1 MCNFLSSVLSQQ
13 KFEVTEVQAFHSSQ
27 LSDSVTALGQ
37 ISVTAPCYSSVLF
50 RKYKENTS
58 LRHESMP
65 TQKTQRGERE
75 RQRAHRAGERPHPTP
90 GLLAPLFIC
99 FFPPPGPAQ
108 CKLG

>member
-58 LRHESMP
+58 LRHESMQ

-75 RQRAHRAGERPHPTP
+75 RQRAHLGRRETP
-90 GLLAPLFIC
+90 PQPWPFGSSFYM
-99 FFPPPGPAQ
+99 FSPPPGPAL